1 MKTPDEIKKWLEC
14 CTHGTCNSCPYF
26 GDECDSDRE
35 VIDTLEY
42 IQQLERR
49 IGELTEKVAQLEEA
63 QLKWISVDERPPEL
77 PCICYDGLNPPREL
91 DAMYRLSIEERELYY
106 SYDVFNL
113 MDILSNET
121 DISEPI
127 DIGSMTHILFWMPM
141 PSMPE
146 PTKEDA

>member
-14 CTHGTCNSCPYF
+14 CTHVTCNGCPY
-26 GDECDSDRE
+26 DEDGCATSQQI
-35 VIDTLEY
+35 IDALEY
-42 IQQLERR
+42 IQQLEHQ
-49 IGELTEKVAQLEEA
+49 IGELTEKVAQLEAA
-63 QLKWISVDERPPEL
+63 QPKWISVDERPPEL

-113 MDILSNET
+113 MDILSDET
-121 DISEPI
+121 DIIEPI
-127 DIGSMTHILFWMPM
+127 DIGSMTHILFWMPL

-146 PTKEDA
+146 PQKEDA